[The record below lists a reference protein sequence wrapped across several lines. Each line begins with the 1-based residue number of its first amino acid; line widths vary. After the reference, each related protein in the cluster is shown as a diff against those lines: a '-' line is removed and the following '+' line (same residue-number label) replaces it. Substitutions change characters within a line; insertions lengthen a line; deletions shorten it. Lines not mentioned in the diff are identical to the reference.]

1 MKIALRQKRLN
12 GGNASLYLDYY
23 EKGWR
28 EYEFLDLYLV
38 PDGAADA
45 RRLNEATL
53 QKAAAIKAE
62 RTLNPD
68 GRLGGK
74 RDKAA
79 RDKAASTPRL
89 TEWIQTVHDMK
100 ARAGFSKSVLC
111 TTIHI
116 KALVGEYLAFA
127 KKRDPRIG
135 MVDKGFLVGFLQYLK
150 NGHANVTCRNSVR
163 PLAEGSLRQYRQ
175 QMVAILNA
183 AVNEG
188 IIERNP
194 FSDLGSR
201 DTFATPVSS
210 RVYLTID
217 ELKSFMNARC
227 ESGCAG
233 ARETRMAFIFAC
245 FTGLRISD
253 IRSLRWCDIQGING
267 IPHVRTTM
275 AKTRKVIL
283 VPLSMNAMLWIPR
296 REKGTR
302 DTDHVFARLPERSG
316 LNDSVRRLAKA
327 AGIGKHI
334 TFHTSRHTFA
344 TLTLKACKDLYV
356 VSKLLGHASVN
367 TTRVYADVMDSTLE
381 DAVAKL
387 EGILGKASAKDR
399 DTSVSP

>member
-23 EKGWR
+23 EKGRR

-38 PDGAADA
+38 PDGAPDA

-150 NGHANVTCRNSVR
+150 NGHANATCRNSVR
-163 PLAEGSLRQYRQ
+163 PLAGGSLRQYRQ

-183 AVNEG
+183 AVNED

-201 DTFATPVSS
+201 DTFAPPRVQPGVSDHR
-210 RVYLTID
+210 RVEVVHECQMRIGMCRSEGNQDGLHLRLFHRTSHQRHPFAPMVRHPGHQRHSPCPYHHGKD
-217 ELKSFMNARC
+217 KE
-227 ESGCAG
+227 GHPCATQHECH
-233 ARETRMAFIFAC
+233 A
-245 FTGLRISD
+245 L
-253 IRSLRWCDIQGING
+253 
-267 IPHVRTTM
+267 
-275 AKTRKVIL
+275 
-283 VPLSMNAMLWIPR
+283 
-296 REKGTR
+296 
-302 DTDHVFARLPERSG
+302 
-316 LNDSVRRLAKA
+316 DSKA
-327 AGIGKHI
+327 
-334 TFHTSRHTFA
+334 
-344 TLTLKACKDLYV
+344 
-356 VSKLLGHASVN
+356 
-367 TTRVYADVMDSTLE
+367 
-381 DAVAKL
+381 
-387 EGILGKASAKDR
+387 
-399 DTSVSP
+399 